1 MNSYLQIN
9 SQKKKSFVKKWLKA
23 DNEIQFLQ
31 SSVIFVFNLLF
42 NYEIIKTNNHLHMGK
57 L

>member
-1 MNSYLQIN
+1 MAESR
-9 SQKKKSFVKKWLKA
+9 WW
-23 DNEIQFLQ
+23 EIQFLQ

-42 NYEIIKTNNHLHMGK
+42 TNEIIKTNNHLHMGK